1 MELFGLGESKLK
13 NCVLYTLYNLERF
26 WLKIRIKLHNFG

>member
-13 NCVLYTLYNLERF
+13 NCVLYTLYNLEKF
-26 WLKIRIKLHNFG
+26 TMKNA

>member
-13 NCVLYTLYNLERF
+13 NCVLYTLYNLEEF
-26 WLKIRIKLHNFG
+26 MIENG